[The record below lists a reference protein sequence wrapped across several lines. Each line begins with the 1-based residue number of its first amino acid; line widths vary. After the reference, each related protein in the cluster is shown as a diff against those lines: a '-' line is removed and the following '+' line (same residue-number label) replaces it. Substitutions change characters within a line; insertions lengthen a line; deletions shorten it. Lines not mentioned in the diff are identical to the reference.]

1 MYICKKF
8 FYFCDQL
15 LCIKIESCLTRK
27 VFMQALNLNCFVC
40 VCQILDKLRDL
51 VPDVDLF
58 DEFYKCKN
66 NLIIVIIF
74 VICGHCILVI
84 SVAVLV
90 NRWSF
95 YATFDCLVVII
106 VVIILFLLS
115 FFPAHQAH
123 EAFEGVRPR
132 PTKPPGF
139 PSGRD

>member
-1 MYICKKF
+1 M
-8 FYFCDQL
+8 
-15 LCIKIESCLTRK
+15 
-27 VFMQALNLNCFVC
+27 
-40 VCQILDKLRDL
+40 CQILDKLRDL

-66 NLIIVIIF
+66 NLIVIIS

-95 YATFDCLVVII
+95 YATFDCLVIII

-139 PSGRD
+139 PFGRD